1 MHRIERDA
9 RYTFPSSP
17 VFSSSQFSHFSAQM
31 TEKILNFL
39 VPWITG
45 TISHIGYPGVALL
58 MAIESA
64 CIPLPSEIIMPFA
77 GYLVYTGRFHLLW
90 VATAGAI
97 GCNLGS
103 AVAYW
108 IGAYGGRPLVERF
121 GSYVLLSRRDLDRT
135 TAFFERYGSITVLVA
150 RLLPV
155 VRTFIALPA
164 GIARMPQRRFHVYTF
179 VGSWPWCFALAYAG
193 MKLGKAWNTDPRLK
207 QILHRSDAA
216 VLLLLVAGVSWFVW
230 THWKQRATPQGT
242 A

>member
-1 MHRIERDA
+1 
-9 RYTFPSSP
+9 
-17 VFSSSQFSHFSAQM
+17 M
-31 TEKILNFL
+31 TEKILIFL

-45 TISHIGYPGVALL
+45 IISRIGYPGVALL

-77 GYLVYTGRFHLLW
+77 GYLVYLHRFSLFW

-103 AVAYW
+103 AIAYW
-108 IGAYGGRPLVERF
+108 IGAYGGRPLIERYGRF
-121 GSYVLLSRRDLDRT
+121 VLLDRHDLDRAT
-135 TAFFERYGSITVLVA
+135 RFFERYGTITVLLG

-164 GIARMPQRRFHVYTF
+164 GIARMSQLRFHIYTF
-179 VGSWPWCFALAYAG
+179 VGSWPWCFVLAYAG
-193 MKLGKAWNTDPRLK
+193 MKLGNAWDTDPRLK
-207 QILHRSDAA
+207 NILHRSDAV
-216 VLLLLVAGVSWFVW
+216 VLLLLCAAVAWFLW
-230 THWKQRATPQGT
+230 THWKRRGAESE

>member
-1 MHRIERDA
+1 
-9 RYTFPSSP
+9 
-17 VFSSSQFSHFSAQM
+17 M
-31 TEKILNFL
+31 TEKILTLL

-45 TISHIGYPGVALL
+45 IISHIGYAGVAML

-77 GYLVYTGRFHLLW
+77 GYLVYTGRFSLFW

-108 IGAYGGRPLVERF
+108 IGAYGGRPLVEKY
-121 GSYVLLSRRDLDRT
+121 GAYIWLNQRDLDRT
-135 TAFFERYGSITVLVA
+135 TRFFERFGPMTVLLG

-164 GIARMPQRRFHVYTF
+164 GIARMPQLKFHIYTF
-179 VGSWPWCFALAYAG
+179 LGSWPWCLVLAYAG
-193 MKLGKAWNTDPRLK
+193 MKLGNAWNTDPRLK
-207 QILHRSDAA
+207 NVLHKFDAA
-216 VLLLLVAGVSWFVW
+216 IVVLLAVGIVWFIW
-230 THWKQRATPQGT
+230 THWKNRAVQSEV
-242 A
+242 